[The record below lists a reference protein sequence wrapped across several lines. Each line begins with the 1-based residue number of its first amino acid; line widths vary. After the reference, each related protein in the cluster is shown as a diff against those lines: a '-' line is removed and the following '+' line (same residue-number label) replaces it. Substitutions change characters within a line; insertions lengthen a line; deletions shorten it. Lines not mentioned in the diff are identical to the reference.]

1 MKRHITT
8 IVKNTPINITE
19 TAWKKINNVL
29 DKTKNKQGFLF
40 SATGGGCNGFNYKLN
55 TLSKKEYMNMY
66 KQTKFLNYVKKDN
79 IKVYIDPL
87 SEIYLLGTTIDY
99 IEEDFENNIYESKFK
114 FTPEKNKATTC
125 GCGVSF
131 SPKIE

>member
-1 MKRHITT
+1 MKKHITT
-8 IVKNTPINITE
+8 IVKNTPITITD

-29 DKTKNKQGFLF
+29 EKTKNKQGFLF
-40 SATGGGCNGFNYKLN
+40 SANGGGCNGFNYNLS

-66 KQTKFLNYVKKDN
+66 KETKFLNYVNKDN

-114 FTPEKNKATTC
+114 FIPEKDKATTC

-131 SPKIE
+131 SPKN